1 MVALKVVFRP
11 RAEKDLL
18 DIYAF
23 IAADNS
29 MAAMEF
35 IRRLRQICH
44 GLEDMPERGAPR
56 EDFAPG
62 VRILVFER
70 RVTIAYR
77 VVKDRVQILRLFY
90 AGRNTPSVFREN

>member
-35 IRRLRQICH
+35 IRRLRQICQ

-90 AGRNTPSVFREN
+90 AGRNTPSAFREN

>member
-23 IAADNS
+23 IAAENS
-29 MAAMEF
+29 MAAMDF
-35 IRRLRQICH
+35 IRRLRQVCH

-56 EDFAPG
+56 EDFAQS

-77 VVKDRVQILRLFY
+77 VVKDRVQVLRLFY
-90 AGRNTPSVFREN
+90 AGRNTPSAFREN

>member
-1 MVALKVVFRP
+1 MALKVVFRP

-29 MAAMEF
+29 IAAMEF

-90 AGRNTPSVFREN
+90 AGRNTPSAFREN

>member
-1 MVALKVVFRP
+1 MPKVVFRP

-18 DIYAF
+18 DIYEF
-23 IAADNS
+23 IAADNPV
-29 MAAMEF
+29 AAMEF
-35 IRRLRQICH
+35 IRRLRQFSH

-56 EDFAPG
+56 EDFASS

-90 AGRNTPSVFREN
+90 AGRNTPSAFRGN

>member
-77 VVKDRVQILRLFY
+77 VAKDRVQILRLFY

>member
-1 MVALKVVFRP
+1 MVALKVVFGP

-23 IAADNS
+23 IAAENS
-29 MAAMEF
+29 MAAMDF
-35 IRRLRQICH
+35 IRRLRQVCH

-56 EDFAPG
+56 EDFAQG

-77 VVKDRVQILRLFY
+77 VVKDRVQVLRLFY
-90 AGRNTPSVFREN
+90 AGRNTPSAFREN

>member
-35 IRRLRQICH
+35 SRRLRQICH

-90 AGRNTPSVFREN
+90 AGRNTPSAFREN

>member
-90 AGRNTPSVFREN
+90 AGRNTPSAFREN

>member
-44 GLEDMPERGAPR
+44 GLEDIPERGAPR

-90 AGRNTPSVFREN
+90 AGRNTPSAFREN

>member
-23 IAADNS
+23 VAADNS

-90 AGRNTPSVFREN
+90 AGRNTPSAFREN

>member
-1 MVALKVVFRP
+1 MALKVVFRP

-77 VVKDRVQILRLFY
+77 VAKDRVQILRLFY

>member
-11 RAEKDLL
+11 RVEKDLL

-90 AGRNTPSVFREN
+90 AGRNTPSAFRET

>member
-44 GLEDMPERGAPR
+44 GLEDMPERERHAR
-56 EDFAPG
+56 IFAPG
-62 VRILVFER
+62 FAFWFLSGV
-70 RVTIAYR
+70 
-77 VVKDRVQILRLFY
+77 
-90 AGRNTPSVFREN
+90 

>member
-1 MVALKVVFRP
+1 MPKVVFRP

-18 DIYAF
+18 DIYEF
-23 IAADNS
+23 IAADNP
-29 MAAMEF
+29 MAAIELV
-35 IRRLRQICH
+35 RRLRQFCH

-77 VVKDRVQILRLFY
+77 VVKEQVQILRLFY
-90 AGRNTPSVFREN
+90 AGRNTPSAFREN

>member
-1 MVALKVVFRP
+1 MVALRVVFRP
-11 RAEKDLL
+11 RAEKNLL

-44 GLEDMPERGAPR
+44 ALEDMPERGAPR

-90 AGRNTPSVFREN
+90 AGRNKPSAFREN

>member
-90 AGRNTPSVFREN
+90 AGRNKPSAFREN

>member
-1 MVALKVVFRP
+1 MALKVVFRP

-23 IAADNS
+23 IAAENS
-29 MAAMEF
+29 LAAMEF
-35 IRRLRQICH
+35 IRRLRQVCH
-44 GLEDMPERGAPR
+44 GLDDMPERGAPR

-77 VVKDRVQILRLFY
+77 VVKDRVQVLRLFY
-90 AGRNTPSVFREN
+90 AGRNTPLAFREN

>member
-77 VVKDRVQILRLFY
+77 VLKDRVQILRLFY
-90 AGRNTPSVFREN
+90 AGRNTPSAFGEN

>member
-1 MVALKVVFRP
+1 MALKVVFRP

-70 RVTIAYR
+70 RVKIAYR
-77 VVKDRVQILRLFY
+77 AVKDRVQILRLFY
-90 AGRNTPSVFREN
+90 AGRNTPSAFREN

>member
-44 GLEDMPERGAPR
+44 GLEDMPERGSPR

>member
-29 MAAMEF
+29 IAAMEF

-90 AGRNTPSVFREN
+90 AGRNTPSAFREN

>member
-1 MVALKVVFRP
+1 MALKVVFRP

-90 AGRNTPSVFREN
+90 AGRNTPSAFREN

>member
-90 AGRNTPSVFREN
+90 AGRNTLSAFREN

>member
-44 GLEDMPERGAPR
+44 GLKDMPERGAPR

-77 VVKDRVQILRLFY
+77 VVNDRVQILRLFY
-90 AGRNTPSVFREN
+90 AGRNTPSAFREN

>member
-77 VVKDRVQILRLFY
+77 VAKDRVQILRLFY
-90 AGRNTPSVFREN
+90 AGRNTPSAFREN